1 MAGPPVRRA
10 YPHVHRGADRCVRG
24 GVVDLR
30 RPPALG
36 PISANV
42 HRCTCGPGGA
52 AGLRARPELHLG
64 AAQPVGATTSHR
76 HGDENGNAN
85 TYSGDDAAGTVDT
98 AGTADIGDNCRV
110 AAALWVAALCS
121 AAAIRSAHHHDDTAT
136 SQPAA
141 RAPDCAPT
149 RRLGPIARL
158 AARCRATCPV
168 TVVSARPDSV
178 VQRLPATRRRP
189 VHDDSVTGR
198 PGQPGGRGVPDVG

>member
-1 MAGPPVRRA
+1 MAEPAVRRA
-10 YPHVHRGADRCVRG
+10 YPYVHCGADRRVRG

-36 PISANV
+36 PIRANV
-42 HRCTCGPGGA
+42 QRRTCDPGGA

-85 TYSGDDAAGTVDT
+85 TYSGDDIAGTNDT
-98 AGTADIGDNCRV
+98 AGIGDADDNRR
-110 AAALWVAALCS
+110 AAALWAAAFRS

-149 RRLGPIARL
+149 RRLG
-158 AARCRATCPV
+158 
-168 TVVSARPDSV
+168 
-178 VQRLPATRRRP
+178 
-189 VHDDSVTGR
+189 
-198 PGQPGGRGVPDVG
+198 